1 MAELSEEIHG
11 VMRMKQ
17 SQLVDRNLE
26 LSEALLL
33 QLLEDPSALEG
44 IPEGGNLIVLPLDD
58 PDLFKANLEQFVTL
72 KEQGIKKL
80 LVVVMESTAALE
92 PRMVVRV

>member
-1 MAELSEEIHG
+1 
-11 VMRMKQ
+11 MRMKE
-17 SQLVDRNLE
+17 SQLVGQNLE

-44 IPEGGNLIVLPLDD
+44 IPEGGSLIVLPLDD
-58 PDLFKANLEQFVTL
+58 PNPFKANLEQLVTL